1 MRIPK
6 DILPPAVFRERRERL
21 MAIFE
26 RKKLDAYLFSG
37 VADLYYLT
45 GFHSEGFYGLVTGK
59 GTWLFASA
67 LLANQVRE
75 NAPGCRLL
83 VGKRLTLSVAELAKK
98 HKLNRVCFDADQLNF
113 RLGDA
118 LQKKGLLP
126 CPNPVEELRAIK
138 GEEELSRLRKA
149 CRITAQS
156 VKAIAPRVRA
166 GMTEKRLAWMI
177 EQDFFRRGAD
187 GVGFDLIAAV
197 GSNTSIPHHIP
208 GQTPLKPNSPVLF
221 DVGCRVGAYRSDLT
235 RSFFYGKIPPS
246 YRRIFAV
253 VESAQRA
260 GMAKVRPGATG
271 GEVDAATRGVI
282 SAAGHGRTFVHST
295 GHGVGIDIHEPPWIR
310 PKSSDVLAT
319 NMILTVEP
327 GIYLPG
333 RFGVRIE
340 DTLRVTAEGHEKLT
354 TP

>member
-98 HKLNRVCFDADQLNF
+98 HKLNRVCFDADQMNF

-235 RSFFYGKIPPS
+235 RSFFYGKIPSVLPTDFCGGGVRS
-246 YRRIFAV
+246 AGGHGEGSSGRHRRRGGCRHAGCHFRRGPWADLC
-253 VESAQRA
+253 SQHRTWGGHRYSRA
-260 GMAKVRPGATG
+260 PLDTPQKFRCPCDQYDFDG
-271 GEVDAATRGVI
+271 G
-282 SAAGHGRTFVHST
+282 AGHLSAGSFW
-295 GHGVGIDIHEPPWIR
+295 GP
-310 PKSSDVLAT
+310 
-319 NMILTVEP
+319 
-327 GIYLPG
+327 Y
-333 RFGVRIE
+333 
-340 DTLRVTAEGHEKLT
+340 
-354 TP
+354 